1 MGLVSPLPGGE
12 PMTIERPIALLL
24 FGLLPLIGCL
34 AWTSRA
40 RLAGGRRLVSALV
53 RVAGVTAVVLA
64 IAGPGAADN
73 LRDTTVFVL
82 DVSDSV
88 LLAEQA
94 LQRAW
99 VEDAIAAAADG
110 SRVAVV
116 EFGIQARATR
126 LPAEIREFAGLA
138 PGADFSGGTGGS
150 DLAGAITRAL
160 ALIGADGTGRIVLLT
175 DGRAPP
181 EGMDV
186 VLARAT
192 DAGVPISFVPT
203 RLPERT
209 DTALESVQAPAYA
222 SPGRPFAVR
231 VVAVAQREADI
242 RLRLWAG
249 DRLAADTRVQ
259 VQPGVNPLGTRVTA
273 EKEGPL
279 ILRAEILDDADALTG
294 NNVAG
299 AIVRVLPP
307 PRILLV
313 GDPTGTATLA
323 AVLGVQ
329 GFETTELA
337 AARLPGDA
345 TALQPFAAVVLADVP
360 ASALSAPQVA
370 ALATF
375 VRDRGHG
382 LVVTGGPNSF
392 GPGGYE
398 GTALEELLP
407 VRSRPPDEEE
417 QGLALVLVLDRSAS
431 MSLVHGDDSKIALA
445 REAAIQTVGLLEPG
459 DQIGVLAFA
468 VNAVWV
474 VPPTRIESPEDIA
487 VIEAQIR
494 AIGIAGSTDIYTAVQ
509 TARRR
514 MTGLTAGLKHMILIT
529 DGQASYGDFRT
540 FSSQVRRDGIS
551 VSAVAIGNDADTEL
565 LEELARSGNGRY
577 YATDDASS
585 IPALLT
591 QETEIARSFFLVD
604 RRHQPRVANAS
615 AVFADVAAGESVPY
629 LGGFVRVSLRP
640 EATAVLVSDSNDP
653 ILATWQLGFGR
664 VAVWTSNFADA
675 WTDEWREWGEFTRF
689 AGGLAD
695 WTVAGGLDRQAG
707 LRVGS
712 RADGDRVTV
721 IVDSVD
727 TEGRFRNGLPTTGL
741 LTTPEGEIVE
751 LVFQQTAPGRY
762 EATLAAAAP
771 GAYGLVLEQGGP
783 DGAPIG
789 PVEDGFVVPYSIE
802 FQPGRSGKPLLEA
815 IADRTGGATLTDVAR
830 ATGDNGLVAAESLV
844 PLLLTVGMLLFV
856 VDVAVR
862 RLRTGRAELR
872 EQYRDV
878 LEWFDHHHPGRV
890 AAMITRRVRQGR
902 PGSG

>member
-1 MGLVSPLPGGE
+1 V
-12 PMTIERPIALLL
+12 
-24 FGLLPLIGCL
+24 
-34 AWTSRA
+34 
-40 RLAGGRRLVSALV
+40 
-53 RVAGVTAVVLA
+53 
-64 IAGPGAADN
+64 
-73 LRDTTVFVL
+73 
-82 DVSDSV
+82 
-88 LLAEQA
+88 
-94 LQRAW
+94 
-99 VEDAIAAAADG
+99 
-110 SRVAVV
+110 
-116 EFGIQARATR
+116 TR
-126 LPAEIREFAGLA
+126 LPVEIREFAGLA
-138 PGADFSGGTGGS
+138 PGAAFTGGTGGS

-160 ALIGADGTGRIVLLT
+160 ALIGNDRAGRIVLLT
-175 DGRAPP
+175 DGRTPP
-181 EGMDV
+181 AGLDT

-203 RLPERT
+203 RLPERA

-222 SPGRPFAVR
+222 SPGRPFTVR

-249 DRLAADTRVQ
+249 DRLAADTRLQ
-259 VQPGVNPLGTRVTA
+259 VQPGVNTLGTRGTA
-273 EKEGPL
+273 EEEGPL
-279 ILRAEILDDADALTG
+279 ILRAEILDDADGLTG
-294 NNVAG
+294 NNVAA
-299 AIVRVLPP
+299 AIVRVLPQP
-307 PRILLV
+307 EILLV
-313 GDPTGTATLA
+313 GDPAGTATLA
-323 AVLGVQ
+323 AVLGGQ
-329 GFETTELA
+329 GFGTVEMATAGLPVDA
-337 AARLPGDA
+337 A
-345 TALQPFAAVVLADVP
+345 ALQPFAAVVLADVP
-360 ASALSAPQVA
+360 ASVLSAPQVA

-398 GTALEELLP
+398 GTTLEELLP

-431 MSLVHGDDSKIALA
+431 MSLVHGEDSKIALA
-445 REAAIQTVGLLEPG
+445 REAAIQAVGLLEPG

-487 VIEAQIR
+487 AIEAQIR
-494 AIGIAGSTDIYTAVQ
+494 GVGIAGSTDIYTAVQ

-514 MTGLTAGLKHMILIT
+514 MTTLTPVLKHMILIT

-540 FSSQVRRDGIS
+540 FSSQARRDGIS

-615 AVFADVAAGESVPY
+615 AVFADVAAGEEIPY

-640 EATAVLVSDSNDP
+640 EATAVLVSDRNDP

-664 VAVWTSNFADA
+664 VAVWTSNFGDT
-675 WTDEWREWGEFTRF
+675 WTEEWREWGEFARF

-695 WTVAGGLDRQAG
+695 WTTAGGLDRQAG
-707 LRVGS
+707 LRVGTQ
-712 RADGDRVTV
+712 ADGGAVTV

-727 TEGRFRNGLPTTGL
+727 AAGRFRNGLPTTGA
-741 LTTPEGEIVE
+741 LTTPAGESIE

-762 EATLAAAAP
+762 EATIDGAEP
-771 GAYGLVLEQGGP
+771 GAYELVLEQVRP
-783 DGAPIG
+783 DGATIG

-802 FQPGRSGKPLLEA
+802 FQPGRPGRPQLEA
-815 IADRTGGATLTDVAR
+815 IASRTGGQTLTDAAR
-830 ATGDNGLVAAESLV
+830 AFGNNGLVAPESLA

-856 VDVAVR
+856 ADVAVR
-862 RLRTGRAELR
+862 RLRTGREELR

-890 AAMITRRVRQGR
+890 AAMITRRVRQGL

>member
-1 MGLVSPLPGGE
+1 
-12 PMTIERPIALLL
+12 MTIERPVALLL
-24 FGLLPLIGCL
+24 LGLLPLIGYL

-40 RLAGGRRLVSALV
+40 RLGGVRRLASALL
-53 RVAGVTAVVLA
+53 RLAGVAAVVLA
-64 IAGPGAADN
+64 IVGPRVADDR
-73 LRDTTVFVL
+73 RDTTVFVL

-94 LQRAW
+94 LRQAW
-99 VEDAIAAAADG
+99 VEDAIAAEDGG
-110 SRVAVV
+110 SRVALV
-116 EFGIQARATR
+116 EFGSQARATR
-126 LPAEIREFAGLA
+126 LPAEIREFAGSA
-138 PGADFSGGTGGS
+138 PSAAFTGGTGGS
-150 DLAGAITRAL
+150 DLAEAITRAL
-160 ALIGADGTGRIVLLT
+160 ALIGSDGTGRIVLLT
-175 DGRAPP
+175 DGRIPP
-181 EGMDV
+181 DGLDA

-192 DAGVPISFVPT
+192 HAGVPISFVPA
-203 RLPERT
+203 RLPERA
-209 DTALESVQAPAYA
+209 DTAFESVQAPAYA

-259 VQPGVNPLGTRVTA
+259 VQPGVNPLSTRVTA
-273 EKEGPL
+273 EEEGL
-279 ILRAEILDDADALTG
+279 LVLRAEILDDADALTE
-294 NNVAG
+294 NNVAE

-307 PRILLV
+307 PKILLV
-313 GDPTGTATLA
+313 GDSTGTASLA
-323 AVLGVQ
+323 AVLSAQ
-329 GFETTELA
+329 GFGTVEIA
-337 AARLPGDA
+337 AAGLPEEA
-345 TALQPFAAVVLADVP
+345 AALQPFAAVMLADVP
-360 ASALSAPQVA
+360 ASALSAGQVGE
-370 ALATF
+370 LAEF
-375 VRDRGHG
+375 VRVRGHG

-431 MSLVHGDDSKIALA
+431 MSLVHGEDSKIALA
-445 REAAIQTVGLLEPG
+445 REAAIQAVGLLEPG

-474 VPPTRIESPEDIA
+474 VPPTRIESPDDIA
-487 VIEAQIR
+487 AIEAQIR
-494 AIGIAGSTDIYTAVQ
+494 GVGIAGSTDIYTAVQ

-540 FSSQVRRDGIS
+540 FSSQARRDSIS

-565 LEELARSGNGRY
+565 LEGLARSGNGRY
-577 YATDDASS
+577 YATDDANS

-604 RRHQPRVANAS
+604 RRHQPRVASAS
-615 AVFADVAAGESVPY
+615 AVFADVAAGESIPY
-629 LGGFVRVSLRP
+629 LGGFVRVSLRL

-664 VAVWTSNFADA
+664 VAVWTSNFGDA
-675 WTDEWREWGEFTRF
+675 WTAEWQEWGEFARF

-712 RADGDRVTV
+712 RADGGAVTA

-727 TEGRFRNGLPTTGL
+727 AAGRFRNGLPTTGT
-741 LTTPEGEIVE
+741 LTTPAGESIE

-762 EATLAAAAP
+762 EATIDGTEP
-771 GAYGLVLEQGGP
+771 GAYKLVLEQGRP
-783 DGAPIG
+783 DGTTIG

-802 FQPGRSGKPLLEA
+802 FQPGRPGGPLLEA
-815 IADRTGGATLTDVAR
+815 IATRTGGETLTDAAR
-830 ATGDNGLVAAESLV
+830 AFGSNGLVAPESLTPV
-844 PLLLTVGMLLFV
+844 LLTVGMLLFV
-856 VDVAVR
+856 ADVAVR
-862 RLRTGRAELR
+862 RVRTGWVELR

-890 AAMITRRVRQGR
+890 AAMITRRVRQGL

>member
-1 MGLVSPLPGGE
+1 
-12 PMTIERPIALLL
+12 MTIERPVALLL
-24 FGLLPLIGCL
+24 LGLLPLIGYL

-40 RLAGGRRLVSALV
+40 RLGGGRRLASALL
-53 RVAGVTAVVLA
+53 RLTGVAAVVLA
-64 IAGPGAADN
+64 IAGPSVANDRRG
-73 LRDTTVFVL
+73 TTVFVL

-94 LQRAW
+94 LWQAW
-99 VEDAIAAAADG
+99 VEDAIAAAEGG
-110 SRVAVV
+110 SRVALI
-116 EFGIQARATR
+116 EFGSQARATR
-126 LPAEIREFAGLA
+126 LPAEIREFAGSA
-138 PGADFSGGTGGS
+138 PGASFTGGTGGS
-150 DLAGAITRAL
+150 DLAEAITRAL

-175 DGRAPP
+175 DGRTPP
-181 EGMDV
+181 DGLDA
-186 VLARAT
+186 VLARAA
-192 DAGVPISFVPT
+192 DAGVPISFVPA
-203 RLPERT
+203 RLPERA
-209 DTALESVQAPAYA
+209 DTAFESVQAPAYA
-222 SPGRPFAVR
+222 SPGRPFAVQ
-231 VVAVAQREADI
+231 VVVVAQRKADI

-273 EKEGPL
+273 EEEGRL
-279 ILRAEILDDADALTG
+279 VLRAEILDDADALTE
-294 NNVAG
+294 NNVAE

-307 PRILLV
+307 PEILLV
-313 GDPTGTATLA
+313 GDPTGTASLA
-323 AVLGVQ
+323 TVLDAQ
-329 GFETTELA
+329 GFGTVEIA
-337 AARLPGDA
+337 AAGLPEDA
-345 TALQPFAAVVLADVP
+345 AALQPFAAVMLADVP
-360 ASALSAPQVA
+360 ASALSAGQVG
-370 ALATF
+370 ALAEF
-375 VRDRGHG
+375 VRIRGHG

-407 VRSRPPDEEE
+407 VRSRPPDDEE
-417 QGLALVLVLDRSAS
+417 QSLALVLVLDRSAS
-431 MSLVHGDDSKIALA
+431 MSLVHGEDSKIALA
-445 REAAIQTVGLLEPG
+445 REAAVQAVGLLEPG

-474 VPPTRIESPEDIA
+474 VPPTRIESPDDIA
-487 VIEAQIR
+487 AIEAQIR
-494 AIGIAGSTDIYTAVQ
+494 GIGIAGSTDIYTAVQ

-540 FSSQVRRDGIS
+540 FSSQARRDGIS
-551 VSAVAIGNDADTEL
+551 VSAVAIGDDADTEL

-577 YATDDASS
+577 YATEDASS

-604 RRHQPRVANAS
+604 RRHQPRVASAS
-615 AVFADVAAGESVPY
+615 AVFADVAAGESIPY
-629 LGGFVRVSLRP
+629 LGGFVRVSLRL

-664 VAVWTSNFADA
+664 VAVWTSNFGDA
-675 WTDEWREWGEFTRF
+675 WTAEWREWGEFARF

-712 RADGDRVTV
+712 RADGGAVTV

-727 TEGRFRNGLPTTGL
+727 AAGRFRNGLPTTGA
-741 LTTPEGEIVE
+741 LTTPAGESIE

-762 EATLAAAAP
+762 EATIDGTEP
-771 GAYGLVLEQGGP
+771 GAYELVLEQGRP
-783 DGAPIG
+783 DGATIG

-802 FQPGRSGKPLLEA
+802 FQPGRPGGPLLEA
-815 IADRTGGATLTDVAR
+815 IATRTGGETLTDATR
-830 ATGDNGLVAAESLV
+830 ALGSNGLVAPERLA

-856 VDVAVR
+856 ADVAVR
-862 RLRTGRAELR
+862 RVRTGWAELR

-890 AAMITRRVRQGR
+890 AAMITRRVRQGL

>member
-1 MGLVSPLPGGE
+1 
-12 PMTIERPIALLL
+12 MTIERPVALLL
-24 FGLLPLIGCL
+24 LGLLPLIGYL

-40 RLAGGRRLVSALV
+40 RLGGVRRLASALL
-53 RVAGVTAVVLA
+53 RLAGVAAVVLA
-64 IAGPGAADN
+64 IVGPRVADDR
-73 LRDTTVFVL
+73 RDTTVFVL

-94 LQRAW
+94 LRQAW
-99 VEDAIAAAADG
+99 VEDAIAAEDGG
-110 SRVAVV
+110 SRVALV
-116 EFGIQARATR
+116 EFGSQARATR
-126 LPAEIREFAGLA
+126 LPAEIREFAGSA
-138 PGADFSGGTGGS
+138 PSAAFTGGTGGS
-150 DLAGAITRAL
+150 DLAEAITRAL
-160 ALIGADGTGRIVLLT
+160 ALIGSDGTGRIVLLT
-175 DGRAPP
+175 DGRIPP
-181 EGMDV
+181 DGLDA

-192 DAGVPISFVPT
+192 HAGVPISFVPA
-203 RLPERT
+203 RLPERA
-209 DTALESVQAPAYA
+209 DTAFESVQAPAYA

-231 VVAVAQREADI
+231 VVTVAQREADI

-259 VQPGVNPLGTRVTA
+259 VQPGVNPLSTRVTA
-273 EKEGPL
+273 EEEGL
-279 ILRAEILDDADALTG
+279 LVLRAEILDDADALTE
-294 NNVAG
+294 NNVAE

-307 PRILLV
+307 PKILLV
-313 GDPTGTATLA
+313 GDSTGTASLA
-323 AVLGVQ
+323 AVLSAQ
-329 GFETTELA
+329 GFGTVEIA
-337 AARLPGDA
+337 AAGLPEEA
-345 TALQPFAAVVLADVP
+345 AALQPFAAVMLADVP
-360 ASALSAPQVA
+360 ASALSAGQVGE
-370 ALATF
+370 LAEF
-375 VRDRGHG
+375 VRVRGHG

-407 VRSRPPDEEE
+407 VRSRPPDDEE
-417 QGLALVLVLDRSAS
+417 QSLALVLVLDRSAS
-431 MSLVHGDDSKIALA
+431 MSLVHGEDSKIALA
-445 REAAIQTVGLLEPG
+445 REAAIQAVGLLEPG

-474 VPPTRIESPEDIA
+474 VPPTRIESPDDIA
-487 VIEAQIR
+487 AIEAQIR
-494 AIGIAGSTDIYTAVQ
+494 GVGIAGSTDIYTAVQ

-540 FSSQVRRDGIS
+540 FSSQARRDSIS

-565 LEELARSGNGRY
+565 LEGLARSGNGRY
-577 YATDDASS
+577 YATDDANS

-604 RRHQPRVANAS
+604 RRHQPRVASAS
-615 AVFADVAAGESVPY
+615 AVFADVAAGESIPY
-629 LGGFVRVSLRP
+629 LGGFVRVSLRL

-664 VAVWTSNFADA
+664 VAVWTSNFGDA
-675 WTDEWREWGEFTRF
+675 WTAEWREWGEFARF

-712 RADGDRVTV
+712 RADGGAVTV

-727 TEGRFRNGLPTTGL
+727 AAGRFRNGLPTTGT
-741 LTTPEGEIVE
+741 LTTPAGESIE

-762 EATLAAAAP
+762 EATIDGTEP
-771 GAYGLVLEQGGP
+771 GAYKLVLEQGRP
-783 DGAPIG
+783 DGTTIG

-802 FQPGRSGKPLLEA
+802 FQPGRPGGPLLEA
-815 IADRTGGATLTDVAR
+815 IATRTGGETLTDAAR
-830 ATGDNGLVAAESLV
+830 AFGSNGLVAPESLTPV
-844 PLLLTVGMLLFV
+844 LLTVGMLLFV
-856 VDVAVR
+856 ADVAVR
-862 RLRTGRAELR
+862 RVRTGWVELR

-890 AAMITRRVRQGR
+890 AAMITRRVRQGL